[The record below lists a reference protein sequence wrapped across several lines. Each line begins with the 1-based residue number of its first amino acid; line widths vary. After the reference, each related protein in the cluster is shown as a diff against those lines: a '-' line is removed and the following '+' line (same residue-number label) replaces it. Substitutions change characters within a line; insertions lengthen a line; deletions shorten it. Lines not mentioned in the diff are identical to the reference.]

1 MDTWSRSG
9 ETLEASAS
17 DHAGSV
23 MTSLE
28 SVNGED
34 ATRPD
39 SPLMQRV
46 TDKRR
51 QDPAW
56 AMSAGGPAE
65 LVIGGDDD
73 DDDDNDARRQPT
85 VPQTKGKQQ
94 ESKVHGRSAA
104 LEAMR

>member
-1 MDTWSRSG
+1 M
-9 ETLEASAS
+9 
-17 DHAGSV
+17 

-34 ATRPD
+34 ATTRPD

-46 TDKRR
+46 TDKKR

-56 AMSAGGPAE
+56 AMSAGPAE

-73 DDDDNDARRQPT
+73 DDDDDAAAARSKMAL
-85 VPQTKGKQQ
+85 QTKAKQ
-94 ESKVHGRSAA
+94 ESKVHGRSAV
-104 LEAMR
+104 LGAMR